1 MEGVLTMSN
10 HPRTDRKVQREQEG
24 AERNAKWQALT
35 TVEKVK
41 ELDRRLGPNVGA
53 TRQRKVLAQA

>member
-1 MEGVLTMSN
+1 MSN
-10 HPRTDRKVQREQEG
+10 HPRTDRKVQRTEDG
-24 AERNAKWQALT
+24 VERNAKWQALT